1 VDQRRVIL
9 AILLML
15 VVAVVPSILF
25 PPKPPVRPPPA
36 VADTLPAASD
46 SGAASPDTARPS
58 ARRPAPPAPPTAEP
72 KPGPAQTAAAPA
84 DTVWV
89 TSPLYRFGFST
100 RGAQLVIAEL
110 RQYQSFAPGD
120 SSQRVQLVPQ
130 GHPLLAER
138 LVVGSDTASFADLV
152 FTPSRRSLTVSG
164 ADTVLTFTAPV
175 GNGRVTLGYRFN
187 PDDYRFA
194 VEGRVDGLG
203 GTGGVLIVNL
213 GDGLR
218 SVEAD
223 PIGDYREYAV
233 VTKAAKTEKKTFSSL
248 DPDERAVLDGPFE
261 WIAVK
266 SKYFFA
272 VVLASGQ
279 SQRPFAGA
287 VVTGEPRTS
296 LSVTSLFGKRNT
308 SVATRAAVF
317 TTLAVPAA
325 GTFRYD
331 VFVGPFE
338 HRRLA
343 QLGHGMDDAN
353 PYGWSFFRPIIHP
366 VSIVVVDV
374 LFWMHQQ
381 LHLGYGWVLIV
392 FGVLVRLLLWPLQQK
407 AMESQMRMQAVQPLM
422 QEIQTR
428 YKKDPQ
434 KLQSEMMKLYKE
446 HKVNPFGG
454 CLPMLLPM
462 PVLLAL
468 FFVFSNTIEFRGVP
482 FLWLPDLSRG
492 DPYYIIPVVM
502 GISMFAVSK
511 MGQRGMPPNP
521 QMKTMLYVMPAM
533 MTFIFLRLASGLNL
547 YYAVQNIISLPQQWQ
562 ISQRR
567 LATLNRRPGSP

>member
-15 VVAVVPSILF
+15 VVAVLPSVLF
-25 PPKPPVRPPPA
+25 SPKRPTPIPPGPGDTLAAAAPESTRTDTAAPPPPA
-36 VADTLPAASD
+36 IAP
-46 SGAASPDTARPS
+46 TAHPS
-58 ARRPAPPAPPTAEP
+58 ASLPDAR
-72 KPGPAQTAAAPA
+72 AAAE
-84 DTVWV
+84 TVWV
-89 TSPLYRFGFST
+89 TGPLYRLGFST
-100 RGAQLVIAEL
+100 RGAQLVAAEL
-110 RQYQSFAPGD
+110 LEYQSFAPGD
-120 SSQRVQLVPQ
+120 SSQRVQLVPADR
-130 GHPLLAER
+130 PMLAGR
-138 LVVGSDTASFADLV
+138 LAVGSDTASFADLV
-152 FTPSRRSLTVSG
+152 FTPSRPALTVAG
-164 ADTVLTFTAPV
+164 GDTVLTFSAPV
-175 GNGRVTLGYRFN
+175 GTGRVTLRYRFAA
-187 PDDYRFA
+187 DHYRFA
-194 VEGRVDGLG
+194 VEGRIDGIG
-203 GTGGVLIVNL
+203 GTGGVLAVDL
-213 GDGLR
+213 GGGLR

-223 PIGDYREYAV
+223 PVSDFREYAV

-248 DPDERAVLDGPFE
+248 DPGERAVLDGPFE

-266 SKYFFA
+266 SKYFFVA
-272 VVLASGQ
+272 VLAPEQ
-279 SQRPFAGA
+279 NERPFAGA

-296 LSVTSLFGKRNT
+296 ISVSSLFGKRNT
-308 SVATRAAVF
+308 SFATRAAVF
-317 TTLAVPAA
+317 TTLAVPAT
-325 GTFRYD
+325 GTFHYD

-343 QLGHGMDDAN
+343 QLGHGLDDAN

-366 VSIVVVDV
+366 VSIVVVDI
-374 LFWMHQQ
+374 LFWMNQQ
-381 LHLGYGWVLIV
+381 LHLSYGWVLIV
-392 FGVLVRLLLWPLQQK
+392 FGVLVRLLLWPLQQR

-434 KLQSEMMKLYKE
+434 KLQTEMMKLYKE
-446 HKVNPFGG
+446 HKVNPLGG

-468 FFVFSNTIEFRGVP
+468 FFVFTNTIEFRGVP
-482 FLWLPDLSRG
+482 FLWLPDLSRA
-492 DPYYIIPVVM
+492 DPYYIIPILM

-567 LATLNRRPGSP
+567 LATLHRPPST